1 MISQYWIGQIPAR
14 PLSILVKNQDGSEFN
29 LSAYTTINVKL
40 LDPDNNEVSLSG
52 ATVDANAKQ
61 FGQIRF
67 VFPTA
72 RSLFEKRGDYVLQL
86 ELKAA
91 DRLDYT
97 TTHTLRVRELGKVI
111 RNV

>member
-14 PLSILVKNQDGSEFN
+14 PLSIVVKTQEGADFN
-29 LSAYTTINVKL
+29 LSGYTTIKTIL

-52 ATVDANAKQ
+52 STLDSNAKA
-61 FGQIRF
+61 FGQLRF
-67 VFPTA
+67 IFPTD
-72 RSLFEKRGDYVLQL
+72 RSLFEKRGDYVLQV
-86 ELKAA
+86 ELKAS

>member
-1 MISQYWIGQIPAR
+1 MISQYWIGQKPAR
-14 PLSILVKNQDGSEFN
+14 PLAIVVKNQDGSDFN
-29 LSAYTTINVKL
+29 LSGYTTINVKL
-40 LDPDNNEVSLSG
+40 LDPNNNEVSLSG
-52 ATVDANAKQ
+52 ATVDSNAKQ

-67 VFPTA
+67 IFPTDK
-72 RSLFEKRGDYVLQL
+72 SLFKMRGDYILQL
-86 ELKAA
+86 ELLGS

>member
-14 PLSILVKNQDGSEFN
+14 PLSIVVKNQDGSDFN
-29 LSAYTTINVKL
+29 LSAYTTINVKM

-52 ATVDANAKQ
+52 ATVDTNAKQ

-67 VFPTA
+67 IFPTD
-72 RSLFEKRGDYVLQL
+72 RSLFEKRGDYILQL
-86 ELKAA
+86 ELLGS

-97 TTHTLRVRELGKVI
+97 TVHTLRVRELGKVI